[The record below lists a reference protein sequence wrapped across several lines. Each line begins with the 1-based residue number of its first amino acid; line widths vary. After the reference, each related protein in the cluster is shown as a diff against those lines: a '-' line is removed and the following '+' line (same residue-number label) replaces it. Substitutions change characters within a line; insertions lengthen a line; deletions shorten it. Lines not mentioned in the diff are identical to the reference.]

1 MKVFIAGLCA
11 IIFGFCLFLFF
22 KAENSPSSF
31 SAIPAPTQKLADS
44 PKDKIITFQTS
55 PDTLIQC
62 LTPIFRQN
70 ESYVGISDCQNA
82 QEARYDV
89 FSHIAWNYNDVWLC
103 MSGQNEDYAEG
114 RAVVLRPCVIDDKTQ
129 SFVIKDNTIYTPDMN
144 YQLHLSNNILSFEK
158 PTSTKPKVIL
168 HHMQEWSDTIATPP
182 PLNLK
187 SFMAWSFISSGEFD
201 LYYITNDESIKND
214 PQDLYFN
221 VENNTI
227 ALYHPENGK
236 LTCLTSLQTT
246 SQAWNWVDWE
256 SCTNTNTK
264 PNQRWEL
271 FLFCENDQA
280 MLKDYLGNFL
290 RVTKYG
296 VHWGVPYTAK
306 PDYLAKDTGQDQT
319 SYFRFS
325 HNLQDWQRFKN
336 GNLSD
341 SLPVCPANGTN
352 AKTQKLLIL
361 PPSFVLSDEWKRRLY
376 DIATTTDGVL
386 DRAGDCGVCLL
397 HSYQMIAELTEYTYV
412 PLELGGFFFDTLYGH
427 NPFIS
432 FRNRYPLLAASLE
445 QYQSSNIPRG
455 LSRAQTFEYVAQ
467 MYRSV
472 ALTLFPGHFWMAS
485 EFASSDITIRSNLRD
500 LFEQP
505 SGTLWIVQM
514 YYTTP
519 DGARHGHAMP
529 ALRTSDGVLFIPTN
543 FSNGTYEEYQYALN
557 ASLAHNLRGAY
568 NIISNNGRHQV
579 YMLYTLR
586 LREIYPNPITS
597 FVSNNNCTG
606 EGEDRRG
613 SASMP
618 LSTMINQ
625 CVSGRCVVQ

>member
-1 MKVFIAGLCA
+1 MMNL
-11 IIFGFCLFLFF
+11 
-22 KAENSPSSF
+22 S
-31 SAIPAPTQKLADS
+31 
-44 PKDKIITFQTS
+44 
-55 PDTLIQC
+55 
-62 LTPIFRQN
+62 
-70 ESYVGISDCQNA
+70 
-82 QEARYDV
+82 
-89 FSHIAWNYNDVWLC
+89 
-103 MSGQNEDYAEG
+103 
-114 RAVVLRPCVIDDKTQ
+114 KTTRR
-129 SFVIKDNTIYTPDMN
+129 I
-144 YQLHLSNNILSFEK
+144 
-158 PTSTKPKVIL
+158 
-168 HHMQEWSDTIATPP
+168 
-182 PLNLK
+182 
-187 SFMAWSFISSGEFD
+187 
-201 LYYITNDESIKND
+201 
-214 PQDLYFN
+214 LYFN

-227 ALYHPENGK
+227 ALYHSENGK

-271 FLFCENDQA
+271 FLFGENDQA

-336 GNLSD
+336 
-341 SLPVCPANGTN
+341 
-352 AKTQKLLIL
+352 
-361 PPSFVLSDEWKRRLY
+361 
-376 DIATTTDGVL
+376 

-397 HSYQMIAELTEYTYV
+397 NSYQMIAELTEYTYA

-455 LSRAQTFEYVAQ
+455 LSRAQTFEYAAQ

-500 LFEQP
+500 
-505 SGTLWIVQM
+505 S
-514 YYTTP
+514 
-519 DGARHGHAMP
+519 
-529 ALRTSDGVLFIPTN
+529 S
-543 FSNGTYEEYQYALN
+543 
-557 ASLAHNLRGAY
+557 SLVG
-568 NIISNNGRHQV
+568 
-579 YMLYTLR
+579 LY
-586 LREIYPNPITS
+586 
-597 FVSNNNCTG
+597 G
-606 EGEDRRG
+606 
-613 SASMP
+613 
-618 LSTMINQ
+618 
-625 CVSGRCVVQ
+625 